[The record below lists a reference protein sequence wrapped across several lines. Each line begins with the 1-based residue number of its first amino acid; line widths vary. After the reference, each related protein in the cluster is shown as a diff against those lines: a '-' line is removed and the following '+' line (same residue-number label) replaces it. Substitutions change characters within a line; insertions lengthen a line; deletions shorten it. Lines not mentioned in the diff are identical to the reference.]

1 MSLTLLDW
9 RRQIADLYRD
19 VRSQTAGD
27 PAATLARFR
36 EGRRRLFATHPD
48 SPIDD
53 DRPPPEY
60 WPWRRE
66 LRFEVV
72 VDTTTTPVGGTTVE
86 DSAGESAPFR
96 RFGTVH
102 LPVGDLDVYW
112 LTSYGGGVFLPFGRD
127 ERPIELWRRSLPSR
141 HRQGCRPRWRP
152 RNPGGGFQLR
162 LPPVVL
168 LQRSMGV
175 PVGPAWQSAPRPHRG
190 RGATAARLIYAS
202 VRKRGSR
209 ARSTTSWPRRRG
221 RPCRCR
227 LAC

>member
-112 LTSYGGGVFLPFGRD
+112 LTSYGGGVFLPFRDATNGRSSYGGGRYLLD
-127 ERPIELWRRSLPSR
+127 TVKGADLGGGRGTLVVDFNYAYHPSCFYSDRWACPLAPPGNRLPGPIEA
-141 HRQGCRPRWRP
+141 GE
-152 RNPGGGFQLR
+152 R
-162 LPPVVL
+162 LPL
-168 LQRSMGV
+168 D
-175 PVGPAWQSAPRPHRG
+175 
-190 RGATAARLIYAS
+190 
-202 VRKRGSR
+202 
-209 ARSTTSWPRRRG
+209 
-221 RPCRCR
+221 
-227 LAC
+227 